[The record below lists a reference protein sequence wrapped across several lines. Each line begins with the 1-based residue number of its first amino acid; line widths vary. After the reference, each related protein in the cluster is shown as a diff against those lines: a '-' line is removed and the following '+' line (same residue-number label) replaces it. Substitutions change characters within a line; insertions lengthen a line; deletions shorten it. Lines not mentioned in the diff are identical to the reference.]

1 MLGEPRAFRV
11 SAGSK
16 RVFRSRRLLASHGL
30 NADDADVSELESAMG
45 SSNSQADRSGEA
57 VRVYKVKQLIRLM
70 MYGKGS
76 GARAK
81 LERSFRLAD
90 KDGSG

>member
-1 MLGEPRAFRV
+1 V
-11 SAGSK
+11 SLGSK

-30 NADDADVSELESAMG
+30 NADDADVSDLEAALG
-45 SSNSQADRSGEA
+45 PSNSQADRSGEA

-70 MYGKGS
+70 MYGKGK